1 MCRTV
6 LQKTW
11 RSSRLEV
18 FKCFSTQKRCYVAC
32 ILQMEGTFGKPR
44 HNKHFVGRV
53 TDVLDTSGERSA
65 RVSLQAAAVELSSRY
80 WQQTSYLR
88 THTRAPRHTCSASA
102 AAWRQVRY
110 SWSGL
115 STLQT
120 AEQQPADA
128 ARERHFWRPHQPA
141 LSVSNSPSY
150 TMYMNLHSLQTTDG
164 PNSSAVKRF
173 SSKLV
178 SGRREHFAARGRN
191 MCKPKILY

>member
-11 RSSRLEV
+11 RSSRLEVTV

-80 WQQTSYLR
+80 WQQTSYLH
-88 THTRAPRHTCSASA
+88 THVHLGILVQLQPLRGGKFVTVEVVCLRCRLLNNNQLTRLENGTFEGLTNLHYLWVIHHRIRCTWTCTVC
-102 AAWRQVRY
+102 RQPMD
-110 SWSGL
+110 
-115 STLQT
+115 QT
-120 AEQQPADA
+120 APPSNDS
-128 ARERHFWRPHQPA
+128 AR
-141 LSVSNSPSY
+141 N
-150 TMYMNLHSLQTTDG
+150 
-164 PNSSAVKRF
+164 
-173 SSKLV
+173 
-178 SGRREHFAARGRN
+178 
-191 MCKPKILY
+191 